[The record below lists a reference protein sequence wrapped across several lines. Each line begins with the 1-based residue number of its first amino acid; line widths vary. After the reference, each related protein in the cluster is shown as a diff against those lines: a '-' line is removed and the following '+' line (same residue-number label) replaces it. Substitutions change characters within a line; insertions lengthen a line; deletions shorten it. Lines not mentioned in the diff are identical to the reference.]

1 MPGDRT
7 GLLVFSLILV
17 GVAARLAIWATGRIW
32 EDALITTTQA
42 RSFAD
47 GLGLTH
53 HAGEPPT
60 YGFTSALSVLM
71 AIPGELVAV
80 GGGVN
85 ATRIASLLAV
95 VIALVYARRLATVL
109 GLSTAATGFV
119 LAFLALDQLQV
130 FYGMVGMETQVAV
143 AVLLVSTLFVIRED
157 VMKAG
162 LSLGVAVLARP
173 DFLIWVGVTLI
184 WLFLRSRS
192 SAIRAAVAGAAVLLP
207 WIVFTTLYYGSPIPQ
222 TIQAKAVVYAAYPH
236 GIFDI
241 PAWLAEALLAHG
253 NALVRTFAPFLE
265 DTLTTGTPVP
275 LLLLVLVSA
284 VTWSLVIL
292 GATQARRVS
301 VAQPIIAFVVLY
313 LVYRIA
319 FGPTIYS
326 DWYVPPFTAMAI
338 LLAGIGLDR
347 IARGRARTVLAVA
360 LVGAFALPLP
370 WVYGIEQATQASI
383 DREITPV
390 GLYLRD
396 HVSPSE
402 AFYAE
407 PAGYLGFYSRATL
420 WDFPG
425 LTSRKSLATI
435 RTIDDKT
442 IAGLAAALRAPWM
455 FLRTNEYADLAERY
469 PNIVRAYATCLT
481 GGLDMTGD
489 RWAGYVRP
497 LPPGFSPGFVVLH
510 VGSCPS

>member
-1 MPGDRT
+1 M
-7 GLLVFSLILV
+7 
-17 GVAARLAIWATGRIW
+17 WATGRIW
-32 EDALITTTQA
+32 EDALITTTHA

-53 HAGEPPT
+53 HVGEART

-85 ATRIASLLAV
+85 ATRIASLVAV
-95 VIALVYARRLATVL
+95 VIALIFARRLADML

-143 AVLLVSTLFVIRED
+143 AVLLVSAYYVARENTL
-157 VMKAG
+157 MAG

-173 DFLIWVGVTLI
+173 DFVIWVGVALI
-184 WLFLRSRS
+184 WLFVRSRS
-192 SAIRAAVAGAAVLLP
+192 GAIQAAVAGAAVVLP
-207 WIVFTTLYYGSPIPQ
+207 WLLFTTIYYGSPIPQ
-222 TIQAKAVVYAAYPH
+222 TIQAKAVVYASYPQ
-236 GIFDI
+236 GILGI
-241 PAWLAEALLAHG
+241 PAWFAEGLVSHG
-253 NALVRTFAPFLE
+253 NALVRTFTPFLE
-265 DTLTTGTPVP
+265 DTLTTGAPVP
-275 LLLLVLVSA
+275 QVVLVLVSA
-284 VTWSLVIL
+284 VVWSLVVI
-292 GATQARRVS
+292 GATRARGKS

-313 LVYRIA
+313 LLYRVA

-326 DWYVPPFTAMAI
+326 DWYVPPFAAMAI
-338 LLAGIGLDR
+338 LLAGVGLDS
-347 IARGRARTVLAVA
+347 IARGRARMVIAVA
-360 LVGAFALPLP
+360 LAFAFALPLP
-370 WVYGIEQATQASI
+370 WVFGIERETQAAI
-383 DREITPV
+383 DRDITPA
-390 GLYLRD
+390 GIYLRD
-396 HVSPSE
+396 RMSKGE

-442 IAGLAAALRAPWM
+442 IAGLAAAVRAPWM
-455 FLRTNEYADLAERY
+455 FLRTNEYADLSQRY
-469 PNIVRAYATCLT
+469 PDVAAAYSICLS
-481 GGLDMTGD
+481 GGSDMTGD
-489 RWAGYVRP
+489 SWGGYVRP
-497 LPPGFSPGFVVLH
+497 LPPGFEAGYVIIH
-510 VGSCPS
+510 AGSCPP